1 MTWDIPGHLALQSTP
16 YISCMTFALRGKGER
31 PGWGPRFWEWHLMNS
46 LILKPPPVP
55 TSRFRYVV
63 IFMDFGGSPRAGA
76 DHQNLHGLR
85 SKSPTSD
92 TIARV
97 TPSCLSAVPTIS
109 RSPFTFGP
117 LRGKAAVGIRWVP
130 MFENDVPINARR
142 SFSGHVWLSQG
153 SRMDSVEAA
162 SRRSTDKM
170 KLNLVAR
177 AAAEKHV

>member
-1 MTWDIPGHLALQSTP
+1 MGPRQSHKRKRKYDLGHPGTLGPTIHTLHFM
-16 YISCMTFALRGKGER
+16 YDFRFKRERGKAR
-31 PGWGPRFWEWHLMNS
+31 LGPKILGVTSYEL

-142 SFSGHVWLSQG
+142 SFPGHV
-153 SRMDSVEAA
+153 
-162 SRRSTDKM
+162 
-170 KLNLVAR
+170 
-177 AAAEKHV
+177 